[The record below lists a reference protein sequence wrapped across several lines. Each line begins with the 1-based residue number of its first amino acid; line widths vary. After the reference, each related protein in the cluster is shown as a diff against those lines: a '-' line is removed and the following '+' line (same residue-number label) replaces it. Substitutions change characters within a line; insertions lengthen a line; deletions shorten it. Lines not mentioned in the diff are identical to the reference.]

1 MSKLFRFWLTIPI
14 LVFAVGCGSGTQ
26 YGPGSANGEDV
37 PTAPP
42 LKNRKAAVTS
52 PERFDV
58 KFQTSKGDFVVEVTR
73 SWSPKGADQFY
84 EAVQSGFYDDCRF
97 FRVISGFM
105 AQFGINGDPKIQ
117 AKWREKRIQDEP
129 VIKSNKRGYLTFAT
143 GGAHSRTTQLFI
155 NLGDNS
161 RLDRMSFPPFGRVIE
176 GMDVVDSLYAGY
188 GEGAPNG
195 RGPTQRAI
203 QTRGNAYLDRDF
215 PKLDFIKKATILK
228 DVSGND
234 QDKDNQDKD
243 K

>member
-1 MSKLFRFWLTIPI
+1 
-14 LVFAVGCGSGTQ
+14 
-26 YGPGSANGEDV
+26 
-37 PTAPP
+37 
-42 LKNRKAAVTS
+42 
-52 PERFDV
+52 
-58 KFQTSKGDFVVEVTR
+58 
-73 SWSPKGADQFY
+73 
-84 EAVQSGFYDDCRF
+84 
-97 FRVISGFM
+97 
-105 AQFGINGDPKIQ
+105 
-117 AKWREKRIQDEP
+117 
-129 VIKSNKRGYLTFAT
+129 
-143 GGAHSRTTQLFI
+143 
-155 NLGDNS
+155 
-161 RLDRMSFPPFGRVIE
+161 MSFPPFGRVIE